1 MVPLVSR
8 EPDMCA
14 ELNSQPLGRNCVR
27 DALAE
32 LQACHDEFQ
41 TFVADMF
48 DKLDGLAGEFLG
60 TEIRQDD
67 ALPEPQRESLQSQID
82 RLAALT
88 AELAQSLASQR
99 PAAQQ
104 NGESGK

>member
-1 MVPLVSR
+1 MR
-8 EPDMCA
+8 A
-14 ELNSQPLGRNCVR
+14 ELSNQPLGRSCLR

-48 DKLDGLAGEFLG
+48 DEIDGLAGELLG
-60 TEIRQDD
+60 SPVTCND

-88 AELAQSLASQR
+88 AELAQSMASQR

-104 NGESGK
+104 SGGSGN